1 MRKMT
6 LCCFALISI
15 LVVTPL
21 ASGCMNDR
29 CGDKLEYVDGVC
41 VEKSSPTADQG
52 VDTTVAKTD
61 GSSADLV
68 ASDASAD
75 TVLADSVPAADT
87 GAITGLG
94 DPCKTNTECKA
105 TADYCA
111 VQPPATTGYCTITG
125 CDPKVPASCPSGY
138 YCFDLSI
145 FDPKL
150 PKMCAKK

>member
-1 MRKMT
+1 MRRT
-6 LCCFALISI
+6 AQQYLTFVSLIAA
-15 LVVTPL
+15 PL
-21 ASGCMNDR
+21 LAGGCLDER
-29 CGDKLEYVDGVC
+29 CGDLEYVDGVC
-41 VEKSSPTADQG
+41 VEKVPPTTDQG
-52 VDTTVAKTD
+52 ADTKVVKAD
-61 GSSADLV
+61 GAAADLV

-75 TVLADSVPAADT
+75 AVVADATPADT
-87 GAITGLG
+87 GAISGLG
-94 DPCKTNTECKA
+94 DSCKTDADCKG

-111 VQPPATTGYCTITG
+111 LQPPATTGYCTVTG